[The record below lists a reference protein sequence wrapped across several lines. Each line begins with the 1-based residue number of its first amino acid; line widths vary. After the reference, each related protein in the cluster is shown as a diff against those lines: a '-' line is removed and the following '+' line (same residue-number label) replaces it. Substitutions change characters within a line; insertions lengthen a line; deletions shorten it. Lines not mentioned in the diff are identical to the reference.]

1 MITIQ
6 EYIAQIQAL
15 KNPSF
20 QGIRRIACNAI
31 SSLSDEDRNSLFDS
45 LGRGINLL
53 DTHEQMCQYL
63 FSYGNM
69 HEAKILAA
77 LNHLEI
83 KAYSNKNIQIIDW
96 GCGQGLATI
105 CFLDFLKTNN
115 VSTEIS
121 RAVLIEPSKSA
132 LERANLYVGAYI
144 NEEKIAV
151 LNKFANEIT
160 AEDIVSD
167 VDVTIHFFSNVL
179 DVESVDV
186 QKLAQTVADAI
197 CGEHYFICVGP
208 MNAGNQRIEAFY
220 NWFQNPELIW
230 TANHNKETYNYTARY
245 KVFKIERFENE
256 AILVRYNP
264 PKQFHA
270 AYRLDCIKDVFS
282 SEEQK
287 TVKDKVDALYKY
299 LSAFEVAT
307 PFDIGAS
314 IYEDVNPVFAV
325 LNNIIVRGLPTKCSE
340 RLEKA
345 FADFGNKQQTDDLG
359 GIQYSLENLKP
370 DDLFLALH
378 AIDSRWC
385 LTKDTY
391 NRDILDSDLES
402 YYICDIAPKIFQ
414 QLLCPQRKLI
424 SITNQ
429 SGHQSQRVDFACEF
443 PYANGRKGFVLEL
456 DGNKYHSTADQK
468 ANDISRVEALKRIS
482 WHCER
487 INETEI
493 SNSDFNCFGSEY
505 LKNVETAYYKTF
517 DDDWKKNLQLTLS
530 PIGIARIQ
538 KTIVEALLIGKLDV
552 NASGWDIL
560 VQERDVPCAA
570 LAIAEL
576 KEMFNHLI
584 ALSQEYDKLKFPKVK
599 LTIISSPEFKESPLH
614 KVDDIPVT
622 ILLEPSESIKNHTF
636 DLVIDVSIMRRAN
649 LENISFSD
657 FKSRNDC
664 YFNIRSS
671 HYIHSE
677 RQIYTSDVI
686 DYKPLVTK
694 KSNGEYEDIDE
705 LKAHLEYFMQTLF
718 RKKSFRPGQLP
729 ILSRALQNKCV
740 IGLLPT
746 GGGKSLTY
754 QIAAMLQPGVT
765 IVVDPLRSLMKDQ
778 YDGLLKAGIDTCTFI
793 NSTVDA
799 NEKEKR
805 CKAMEDSLLQFVF
818 LSPERLCIYSF
829 REKLKNMHELGVY
842 FSYGVIDEVHCVSEW
857 GHDFRFA
864 YLHLGRNLYNY
875 VLPKQTNDRK
885 HLTLFGLTA
894 TASFD
899 VLADVERE
907 LSGNGQFP
915 LDSDT
920 IVRDENTNR
929 LELQYKIEKVPVE
942 YEEDKFFDPNHYLDG
957 YPRALNIKD
966 KWTAYEA
973 KQKFLENYV
982 NIIPSHIRG
991 LQNEQE
997 KETIIREFFERQNK
1011 QRTDTPDLTIAMPDD
1026 YASKKEEYTES
1037 GIIFCPHKNGGGI
1050 AVNPNADG
1058 LSKSFKVGTFMGSSD
1073 GDDEESKKNDEESF
1087 KNLELFRDN
1096 KLPLMVATKAFGMG
1110 IDKPNVRFTIN
1121 MNYSSSLESFVQE
1134 AGRAGRDRH
1143 TALSVILI
1151 SDYRLAR
1158 INPKCRIS
1166 QFPMGI
1172 IKGKWFKEEDLNSI
1186 LNDFNISIP
1195 QNDIDV
1201 FSPERDMVKLKC
1213 EVCNTRFGF
1222 GLCNQI
1228 CTRCNKGPCQTQCTL
1243 YNHCTLKNVPQAAK
1257 GFQYKDDLDE
1267 ILKSN
1272 GISIR
1277 KENIEYM
1284 NADYETV
1291 MYFFNNN
1298 FKGSLIEKRTMVDLL
1313 NRSTISLFVGNNM
1326 EMKEPTEEVSDFL
1339 KRLLES
1345 TVGTELVAFISTRT
1359 IGIYNN
1365 QFVYVN
1371 RINKTQKTTII
1382 EDMNSGGTQVVQTSS
1397 VTIYRDKADIDKAIY
1412 RMCCIGLIDD
1422 FTKDYGKDRCRVVTV
1437 RKKDGEYYKG
1447 LQKFLERYYSKEK
1460 AAEEIAKVP
1469 DYKGD
1474 NEVHKCL
1481 GYLTE
1486 FIYDKIA
1493 VKRKRAI
1500 DDMRTFC
1507 MLGAEEGRSWLEKNE
1522 ELKDFIYYYFNSK
1535 YARRDF
1541 EYEDLKEDDKSFSL
1555 TNDTEE
1561 GKQSSIELVYK
1572 YMRVIDDDITG
1583 LDSSSQI
1590 DNAKHL
1596 QGAVRLIRRSLT
1608 DTNFTID
1615 LLNVFC
1621 LLFLGVGDN
1630 ENLKNEL
1637 KESYISAYL
1646 ALYKEYADYNEFQNT
1661 IEKFKRELNV
1671 KNRHVASD
1679 DNLKSFEE
1687 YEMEAELEIHSEWLC
1702 TFGKKYKNK

>member
-1 MITIQ
+1 MASIQ
-6 EYIAQIQAL
+6 EYIAQVQAL

-31 SSLSDEDRNSLFDS
+31 STLSDEDRKSLFGS

-63 FSYGNM
+63 YSYGNM
-69 HEAKILAA
+69 HEAKILEA

-83 KAYSNKNIQIIDW
+83 KAYSNKTIQIIDW

-132 LERANLYVGAYI
+132 LERAGLHVGAYI
-144 NEEKIAV
+144 NDENIVV

-179 DVESVDV
+179 DIESVDV
-186 QKLAQTVADAI
+186 QKLAQTVSDAI

-230 TANHNKETYNYTARY
+230 TANHNKETHNYTARY

-345 FADFGNKQQTDDLG
+345 FADFGNKQQTDNLG
-359 GIQYSLENLKP
+359 GIQYSLENLNP
-370 DDLFLALH
+370 DDIFLSLH
-378 AIDSRWC
+378 AIDSRWN

-391 NRDILDSDLES
+391 NRDIIDSDLES
-402 YYICDIAPKIFQ
+402 HYICDIAPKMFQ

-429 SGHQSQRVDFACEF
+429 SGHQSQRVDFACQF
-443 PYANGRKGFVLEL
+443 PYANGRNGFVLEL

-468 ANDISRVEALKRIS
+468 VNDISRVEVLKRNA

-487 INETEI
+487 INETEMTD
-493 SNSDFNCFGSEY
+493 SDFNCFDSDY
-505 LKNVETAYYKTF
+505 LKNVKTAYNKPF
-517 DDDWKKNLQLTLS
+517 DDEWKKNLQLTLS
-530 PIGIARIQ
+530 PIGIARVQ
-538 KTIVEALLIGKLDV
+538 KTIVEALLIGKLDI
-552 NASGWDIL
+552 NAPSWDIL

-576 KEMFNHLI
+576 KEMFIHLI
-584 ALSQEYDKLKFPKVK
+584 ALSQEYNKLKFPKVK

-636 DLVIDVSIMRRAN
+636 DLVIDVSVMRRAN

-705 LKAHLEYFMQTLF
+705 LKVHLEYFMQTLF
-718 RKKSFRPGQLP
+718 RKQSFRPGQLP

-765 IVVDPLRSLMKDQ
+765 IVVDPLQSLMQDQ
-778 YDGLLKAGIDTCTFI
+778 YKGLIKGGIDACGYI
-793 NSTVDA
+793 NAQMSAALKRET
-799 NEKEKR
+799 EKL
-805 CKAMEDSLLQFVF
+805 METSQLQFLF
-818 LSPERLCIYSF
+818 LSPERLGIESF
-829 REKLKNMHELGVY
+829 RLKLKNMHELGVY

-857 GHDFRFA
+857 GHDFRFT

-875 VLPKQTNDRK
+875 VLPKQTNNRK

-907 LSGNGQFP
+907 LSGNGAFP

-920 IVRDENTNR
+920 IVRYENTNR
-929 LELQYKIEKVPVE
+929 LELQYRVLPLNVDLTNVYGDPKWRVFEEKNRLTPSFIQELQKMHTELQAKSSIDYIKQRFIERETIRDPKVIEDINNTSLEVE
-942 YEEDKFFDPNHYLDG
+942 VASN
-957 YPRALNIKD
+957 
-966 KWTAYEA
+966 W
-973 KQKFLENYV
+973 YV
-982 NIIPSHIRG
+982 N
-991 LQNEQE
+991 NE
-997 KETIIREFFERQNK
+997 TNNYDAGMIV
-1011 QRTDTPDLTIAMPDD
+1011 
-1026 YASKKEEYTES
+1026 
-1037 GIIFCPHKNGGGI
+1037 FCPHRKGNIGVNNSTKKIGISNSIAQTLNCKIGSFVGGG
-1050 AVNPNADG
+1050 AN
-1058 LSKSFKVGTFMGSSD
+1058 
-1073 GDDEESKKNDEESF
+1073 
-1087 KNLELFRDN
+1087 NLEIQQQFIDN
-1096 KLPLMVATKAFGMG
+1096 HFPIMVATKAFGMG
-1110 IDKPNVRFTIN
+1110 IDKSNIRFTLN
-1121 MNYSSSLESFVQE
+1121 VNYSGSLEAFVQE
-1134 AGRAGRDRH
+1134 AGRAGRDKKM
-1143 TALSVILI
+1143 ALATILYC
-1151 SDYRLAR
+1151 DQ
-1158 INPKCRIS
+1158 C
-1166 QFPMGI
+1166 GVD
-1172 IKGKWFKEEDLNSI
+1172 KGVHDFFYNNSFK
-1186 LNDFNISIP
+1186 
-1195 QNDIDV
+1195 
-1201 FSPERDMVKLKC
+1201 
-1213 EVCNTRFGF
+1213 G
-1222 GLCNQI
+1222 
-1228 CTRCNKGPCQTQCTL
+1228 
-1243 YNHCTLKNVPQAAK
+1243 
-1257 GFQYKDDLDE
+1257 
-1267 ILKSN
+1267 
-1272 GISIR
+1272 
-1277 KENIEYM
+1277 
-1284 NADYETV
+1284 ADYEKFIMTELLTNTIMAIYDEGQKNTIKNFMDRLLNLKQGAYV
-1291 MYFFNNN
+1291 SAEISYECSKEYVLYLQQKIDKLNNN
-1298 FKGSLIEKRTMVDLL
+1298 GYNITNILTP
-1313 NRSTISLFVGNNM
+1313 ISQHPSVYELQQQEREINQYIGVSNDGNQEN
-1326 EMKEPTEEVSDFL
+1326 
-1339 KRLLES
+1339 
-1345 TVGTELVAFISTRT
+1345 
-1359 IGIYNN
+1359 
-1365 QFVYVN
+1365 
-1371 RINKTQKTTII
+1371 
-1382 EDMNSGGTQVVQTSS
+1382 GGYQT
-1397 VTIYRDKADIDKAIY
+1397 DIAKAIY

-1422 FTKDYGKDRCRVVTV
+1422 FTQDYQ
-1437 RKKDGEYYKG
+1437 KKSYNIIAYKKSDDEYVNR
-1447 LQKFLERYYSKEK
+1447 LRQFLLRYYSSDRVET
-1460 AAEEIAKVP
+1460 ELQNI
-1469 DYKGD
+1469 DSYKGD
-1474 NEVHKCL
+1474 NIIHKCL
-1481 GYLTE
+1481 GFLTE
-1486 FIYDKIA
+1486 FVYEKIA
-1493 VKRKRAI
+1493 KKRKRAI

-1522 ELKDFIYYYFNSK
+1522 DLKDFIYYYFNSK

-1541 EYEDLKEDDKSFSL
+1541 IYEDLPEEDKSFSL
-1555 TNDTEE
+1555 TSDSDE
-1561 GKQSSIELVYK
+1561 GKKSSINFVYK
-1572 YMRVIDDDITG
+1572 YMRVIDDDITS

-1590 DNAKHL
+1590 DNVKHL

-1646 ALYKEYADYNEFQNT
+1646 ALYKKYTDYDEFHKIVNSFKGKLNEN
-1661 IEKFKRELNV
+1661 
-1671 KNRHVASD
+1671 NRHVASD
-1679 DNLKSFEE
+1679 DDIHKLEE
-1687 YEMEAELEIHSEWLC
+1687 YEMEAELEIHSKWLH
-1702 TFGKKYKNK
+1702 TFSDNYRK